1 MTHKTLQAQINSLI
15 SSVISNTVHR
25 YDRAATW
32 MEGFTDVEPMMRR
45 YAVFLMQAGL
55 TKEEIIEREI
65 GVFELA
71 EKLLKAVVDEYCNGH
86 LSLVDDQMRLMIF
99 LIALGADARNLIE
112 ERDWSINPEDVLD
125 DLYPSTVLH
134 VMKRLSAMPEPNLNH
149 AMA

>member
-1 MTHKTLQAQINSLI
+1 
-15 SSVISNTVHR
+15 
-25 YDRAATW
+25 
-32 MEGFTDVEPMMRR
+32 
-45 YAVFLMQAGL
+45 
-55 TKEEIIEREI
+55 
-65 GVFELA
+65 
-71 EKLLKAVVDEYCNGH
+71 
-86 LSLVDDQMRLMIF
+86 MRLMIF